1 MAEKEKTFE
10 EITTH
15 LQTQGFVYPGSEIY
29 GGLANSWDYGP
40 LGALLKNH
48 VKDLWLRHFVRGI
61 EYNVQIDPAIIM
73 NPKVWEAT
81 GHVANFHDPLVDCKY
96 CHARYRADQIIHT
109 QKPDLDVDGMTQDQ
123 LNTIM
128 QSGEIV
134 CPSCGHKEFTP
145 IRQFQMMFKTFIGV
159 TEDKQSEVY
168 LRPETAQGIFI
179 NFKNVLRT
187 TRRKLPIGICD
198 IGKSFRNEITPGNF
212 TFRTREFEQMEI
224 EFFFKPGEDDK
235 WFAFYKDNC
244 KAFVEKLGLKDA
256 NVRFRD
262 HEPAELAFYSKAT
275 TDIEYLFPTI
285 GWGELMGIACRGDY
299 DLGRHM
305 KYSSQDLTYL
315 DPEDNTRYIPHVVEP
330 SFGLDRLMLALC
342 CDAYDVEELT
352 TKDGKKDS
360 RVVMHFAPELAPYT
374 IAVMPLSNKLNDKA
388 KAVYDSLHE
397 DFDAIFDTTGSI
409 GKRYRREDA
418 IGTPLCI
425 TYDFDSDNDGAV
437 TVRERDS
444 MTQERVKISELS
456 NYIHSFLGKNRV
468 K

>member
-1 MAEKEKTFE
+1 MAENEKTFE

-15 LQTQGFVYPGSEIY
+15 LISSGFVYPGSEIY
-29 GGLANSWDYGP
+29 GGLSNSWDYGP
-40 LGALLKNH
+40 LGTLLKNH
-48 VKDLWLRHFVRGI
+48 VKDLWIRHFVRGI

-73 NPKVWEAT
+73 NPKVWMAT

-96 CHARYRADQIIHT
+96 CHSRYRADQIIHE
-109 QKPDLDVDGMTQDQ
+109 QKPDLDVDGMTQSL
-123 LNTIM
+123 LNDIM
-128 QSGEIV
+128 QSGEIK
-134 CPSCGHKEFTP
+134 CPSCGKSEFTP

-235 WFAFYKDNC
+235 WFEFYKDNC
-244 KAFVEKLGLKDA
+244 KGFVEKLGLKDEK
-256 NVRFRD
+256 VRFRD

-285 GWGELMGIACRGDY
+285 GWGELMGIACRSDY

-305 KYSSQDLTYL
+305 EASSQDLTYL
-315 DPEDNTRYIPHVVEP
+315 DPETNERYVPHVVEP

-342 CDAYDVEELT
+342 CDAYDVETL
-352 TKDGKKDS
+352 KDGADK
-360 RVVMHFAPELAPYT
+360 RIVMHFASELAPYT
-374 IAVMPLSNKLNDKA
+374 VAVMPLSNKLVDKA
-388 KAVYDSLHE
+388 KTVFDQLRVDY
-397 DFDAIFDTTGSI
+397 DAIFDTTGSI

-418 IGTPLCI
+418 IGTPLCVC
-425 TYDFDSDNDGAV
+425 YDFDSENDNCV
-437 TVRERDS
+437 TVRERDTMS
-444 MTQERVKISELS
+444 QERVEISKL
-456 NYIHSFLGKNRV
+456 NDYIHDFLKKNQV

>member
-1 MAEKEKTFE
+1 MSNEHSFE

-15 LQTQGFVYPGSEIY
+15 LQTSGFVYAGSEIY
-29 GGLANSWDYGP
+29 GGLSNSWDYGP

-96 CHARYRADQIIHT
+96 CHSRFRADHIIHE
-109 QKPDLDVDGMTQDQ
+109 QKPDLDVDGMTTEQ
-123 LNTIM
+123 LNDMI
-128 QSGEIV
+128 QSGEIK
-134 CPSCGHKEFTP
+134 CPDCGKSEFTE

-159 TEDKQSEVY
+159 TEKSANVAY
-168 LRPETAQGIFI
+168 LRPETAQGCFV

-187 TRRKLPIGICD
+187 TRRKLPLGICD
-198 IGKSFRNEITPGNF
+198 IGKAFRNEITPGNF

-224 EFFFKPGEDDK
+224 EFFFKPGEDEK
-235 WFAFYKDNC
+235 WYEFYKENC
-244 KAFVEKLGLKDA
+244 KGFVEKMGLRPEK
-256 NVRFRD
+256 VRFRE
-262 HEPAELAFYSKAT
+262 HEPAELAFYSSGT
-275 TDIEYLFPTI
+275 TDIEYDFPSL

-299 DLGRHM
+299 DLKRHM
-305 KYSSQDLTYL
+305 ECSSQDLTYL
-315 DPEDNTRYIPHVVEP
+315 DPADNTRYIPHVVEP

-342 CDAYDVEELT
+342 MDSYDVESLQ
-352 TKDGKKDS
+352 DGKDS
-360 RVVMHFAPELAPYT
+360 RIVMHFVPELAPYT
-374 IAVMPLSNKLNDKA
+374 LAVMPLSNKLNEPA
-388 KAVYDSLHE
+388 KKLFDSLHE
-397 DFDAIFDTTGSI
+397 SFDAIFDTTGSI

-418 IGTPLCI
+418 IGTPFCI
-425 TYDFDSDNDGAV
+425 TYDFDSEVDQCV

-444 MTQERVKISELS
+444 MNQERVKISELEAYIH
-456 NYIHSFLGKNRV
+456 NYIKQRTV

>member
-1 MAEKEKTFE
+1 MSEKQHTFE
-10 EITTH
+10 EITSH
-15 LQTQGFVYPGSEIY
+15 LVTSGFVYPGSEIY
-29 GGLANSWDYGP
+29 GGLSNSWDYGP

-96 CHARYRADQIIHT
+96 CHARYRADQIIHE
-109 QKPDLDVDGMTQDQ
+109 QKSELDVDGMTQEQ
-123 LNTIM
+123 LNDVM
-128 QSGEIV
+128 QSGEIT
-134 CPSCGHKEFTP
+134 CPSCGKSEFTP

-159 TEDKQSEVY
+159 TEDKQSVVY
-168 LRPETAQGIFI
+168 LRPETAQGIFV
-179 NFKNVLRT
+179 NFKNVMRT

-198 IGKSFRNEITPGNF
+198 IGKAFRNEITPGNF

-224 EFFFKPGEDDK
+224 EFFFKPGEDQK
-235 WFAFYKDNC
+235 WFEFYKENC
-244 KAFVEKLGLKDA
+244 KGFVEKLGLKDEK
-256 NVRFRD
+256 VRFRD
-262 HEPAELAFYSKAT
+262 HEPAELAFYSSAT
-275 TDIEYLFPTI
+275 TDIEYFFPSL

-305 KYSSQDLTYL
+305 SSSSQDLTYL
-315 DPEDNTRYIPHVVEP
+315 DPEDNTKYIPHVVEP

-342 CDAYDVEELT
+342 CDAYDVESLN
-352 TKDGKKDS
+352 DGKDE
-360 RVVMHFAPELAPYT
+360 RIVMHFAAEIAPYT
-374 IAVMPLSNKLNDKA
+374 VAVMPLSNKLNDQA
-388 KAVYDSLHE
+388 KKVFDMVHTEY
-397 DFDAIFDTTGSI
+397 DAIFDTTGSI

-418 IGTPLCI
+418 IGTPLCV
-425 TYDFDSDNDGAV
+425 TFDFDSENDHCV

-444 MTQERVKISELS
+444 MSQERVAIDEL
-456 NYIHSFLGKNRV
+456 NDYIHRFVSKNRV

>member
-299 DLGRHM
+299 DLTRHQEA
-305 KYSSQDLTYL
+305 SGQDLTYL
-315 DPEDNTRYIPHVVEP
+315 DPETHERYIPHVVEP
-330 SFGLDRLMLALC
+330 SFGLDRLMLALL
-342 CDAYDVEELT
+342 CDSYDVEDLS
-352 TKDGKKDS
+352 KDGKADS
-360 RVVMHFAPELAPYT
+360 RIVMHLSYELAPYT
-374 IAVMPLSNKLNDKA
+374 VAVMPLSNKLTEKAQAVFND
-388 KAVYDSLHE
+388 LHR
-397 DFDAIFDTTGSI
+397 DFDAVFDTTGSI
-409 GKRYRREDA
+409 GKRYRREDE
-418 IGTPLCI
+418 IGTPFCV
-425 TYDFDSDNDGAV
+425 TYDFDSENDHCV

-444 MTQERVKISELS
+444 MKQERVPLSGLKDYLKNKVQSED
-456 NYIHSFLGKNRV
+456 IE
-468 K
+468 